1 MFYGHLLDQNLM
13 ERRTSR
19 RKRVWLV
26 YDVQLKPFAL
36 KWRRLFFNIL
46 FKNFYDQI
54 LEFSNVFL
62 HKIFKFSRTKIA
74 CLQKI
79 LLEEQNNVP
88 KHHNFKEALKFLFF
102 SIFSEIFSKK
112 KFKAFVKDEK
122 HLEKQQFAAMP
133 RFTFLSHTHKTD
145 LIARKFLRSK
155 NFLWQIVYSSNIKNG
170 VLWL

>member
-36 KWRRLFFNIL
+36 KWRRLIFNIL

-79 LLEEQNNVP
+79 LLEEQNNVL
-88 KHHNFKEALKFLFF
+88 KHHNFKEALKFLLSQF
-102 SIFSEIFSKK
+102 SQKFSQKK
-112 KFKAFVKDEK
+112 KNLKLLLRTKNILKNSNLRQCQGSHFSPT
-122 HLEKQQFAAMP
+122 HTRP
-133 RFTFLSHTHKTD
+133 ILSHV
-145 LIARKFLRSK
+145 
-155 NFLWQIVYSSNIKNG
+155 NF
-170 VLWL
+170 